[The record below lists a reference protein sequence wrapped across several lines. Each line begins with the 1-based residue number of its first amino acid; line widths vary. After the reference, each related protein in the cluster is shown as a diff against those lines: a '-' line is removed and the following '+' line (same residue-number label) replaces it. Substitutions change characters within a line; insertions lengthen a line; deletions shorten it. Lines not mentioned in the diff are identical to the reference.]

1 MGCIKLAGVAVLVVA
16 VLMGA
21 SSMKPHSEEALLTDW
36 STPPPWPI
44 FIGLNMLAGALRAA
58 ADALTPPPIKMLDMA
73 MGFHHT
79 QLVHIAQKFRIP
91 DILAAGPLTP
101 ADIAAKV
108 GSKPKYIERGV

>member
-1 MGCIKLAGVAVLVVA
+1 MKITGVAVLAVA

-36 STPPPWPI
+36 SSPPPWPI
-44 FIGLNMLAGALRAA
+44 FIGLNVLAGGLHAA

-79 QLVHIAQKFRIP
+79 VLVHVAQKFEIP
-91 DILAAGPLTP
+91 DKLADGPLT
-101 ADIAAKV
+101 AAEIAAKI
-108 GSKPKYIERGV
+108 GSDAKYIERSE